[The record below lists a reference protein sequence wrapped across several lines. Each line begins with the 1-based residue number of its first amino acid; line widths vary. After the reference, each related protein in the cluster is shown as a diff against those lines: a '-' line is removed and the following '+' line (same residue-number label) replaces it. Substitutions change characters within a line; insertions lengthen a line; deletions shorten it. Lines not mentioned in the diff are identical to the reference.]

1 MELDKHLTLSLMQLV
16 EIKFETSF
24 GGMTLFF
31 EVQWL
36 VQIAFGDA
44 GLVELVEIG
53 LTVDEFGKSVE
64 LVVVFVELVV
74 IVVLAVEFEE
84 FFEFE

>member
-1 MELDKHLTLSLMQLV
+1 
-16 EIKFETSF
+16 
-24 GGMTLFF
+24 
-31 EVQWL
+31 
-36 VQIAFGDA
+36 
-44 GLVELVEIG
+44 VELVEIG